1 MKPGNVTIL
10 IVDDDQD
17 YLFQL
22 QSKIQKFGFET
33 ITADSQKE
41 AEELIEKIKPD
52 LAILDLMMENEDSG
66 FILCYKM
73 KKKYPDVPIIIA
85 TGVMAETG
93 INFDINDEN
102 NRKWIKADCFLDKGI
117 RTERLKEE
125 IDKLLMKSKT

>member
-1 MKPGNVTIL
+1 MKPGNITIL

-17 YLFQL
+17 YLIQL
-22 QSKIQKFGFET
+22 QAKVRQFGYNT
-33 ITADSQKE
+33 ITAESQQE
-41 AEELIEKIKPD
+41 AEKLLEKVKPD

-85 TGVMAETG
+85 TGVAAETG

-102 NRKWIKADCFLDKGI
+102 NRKWIKADRFLEKGI
-117 RTERLKEE
+117 RAERLKEE
-125 IDKLLMKSKT
+125 IENLLLKNNK